1 MSSAYSGATQYKPT
15 TSTLDIAQLTTTV
28 QQSLQGK
35 YDANVA
41 KVDSLISQYT
51 SMPLLRGEDKQYLAE
66 RLQTIISN
74 VDQNSKINWTS
85 GSATRQVNSLIA
97 SAVDDR
103 VLKQLSNSQAI
114 INFEQTAAERKA
126 KNPDL
131 YNDANYIYAKDKA
144 GYDAYMK
151 GETDDIGSLQ
161 YIDYYDVK
169 KNLTDEVE
177 KYAKERGFEK
187 VLNVEN
193 NEYIFKTTKG
203 KEVKPEEIESFVSS
217 AINSNSRLQQQL
229 LIDSHAQYRGAKE
242 EDLLKEYSI
251 YVDEKAKAYDAKI
264 TELENK
270 KKNTNKDDTEA
281 LAEIEKEK
289 VAYSDIKNKLLVQKD
304 PKNFNRDSVQYTQH
318 VGLLMNKY
326 VQAYAYRAETDIEYD
341 DILLKVMKAQGKLDE
356 NGTPTANATGA
367 IGQTYD
373 RLEEPAKE
381 GELPDHFKKVQSD
394 ANSAWSDTVKM
405 IRNKL
410 TSEGKPSTDKDIA
423 NYYAGIREAGKNGF
437 SVNANGYTDEEM
449 EAYYRVT
456 QSNTVLSKV
465 TKIAKTQYDP
475 ATTQTLSGL
484 FGGKNKDLNVEG
496 LAQTMPYTTKLLQKY
511 NNVSQLSKT
520 EKALAMIEVANNAKN
535 TIIDDEQEK
544 EQLDLYIDSLR
555 RDNKI
560 SNAQMQS
567 LKASGEQPGF
577 WSSTGEV
584 LAAHGSDILRATGN
598 VFSAI
603 ADPFRRREAYK
614 QSIEEAEKDREN
626 SLKRIGSAYSNLGS
640 SFTTDRNLGE
650 VQSGDVSIGNYKSP
664 ADLFKNSASAAKEQ
678 IQRESEKYRANLPK
692 KKSLVLS
699 DEIKADK
706 PYVEQF
712 KAAIS
717 ANGGAPAKGGYINL
731 VGVDNGMATVRYLA
745 ITDAP
750 TSKEGVTKKVNNE
763 TEIQIPV
770 SNLPPSVLKRL
781 QGDLPNYHYSL
792 QNPTPFKA
800 KMPYSLPNNL
810 DSKRELESSY
820 MNASASILDDEDKA
834 LIERRGIDEFKTKE
848 QYLDVAKSL
857 PNEFYERFKAEVLS
871 SYVVDWERP
880 TGGGIMMGTLKKN
893 GVTIEDRIPLQKDFK
908 PSEYKLFTAKIVNAH
923 LDNQLEKLKTEYR
936 KANIK

>member
-15 TSTLDIAQLTTTV
+15 TSTLDIAQLTTSV
-28 QQSLQGK
+28 QGAMQQK

-144 GYDAYMK
+144 GYEAYMK

-187 VLNVEN
+187 VLNVDS
-193 NEYIFKTTKG
+193 NEYVYRNVKG

-229 LIDSHAQYRGAKE
+229 LIDSHAQYRGAKD
-242 EDLLKEYSI
+242 EDILKEYTE
-251 YVDEKAKAYDAKI
+251 YVGREAKVYDSKI
-264 TELENK
+264 EALENQ
-270 KKNTNKDDTEA
+270 KKNTNKDDLET
-281 LAEIEKEK
+281 LSQIEKAKTAYNEEK
-289 VAYSDIKNKLLVQKD
+289 NRLLSQAD
-304 PKNFNRDSVQYTQH
+304 PSKFNRDSVQYTHH
-318 VGLLMNKY
+318 VKNLTSNY
-326 VQAYAYRAETDIEYD
+326 VKTYAYRAETDIEYD

-356 NGTPTANATGA
+356 NGTPTTSTTGA

-410 TSEGKPSTDKDIA
+410 ISEGKPSTDKDIA

-456 QSNTVLSKV
+456 QSNTILSKV
-465 TKIAKTQYDP
+465 TKIAKTQYEP

-496 LAQTMPYTTKLLQKY
+496 LAQTMPYTAKLLQKY

-567 LKASGEQPGF
+567 LKASGEQPGLL
-577 WSSTGEV
+577 SSYGKVLTGGAKV
-584 LAAHGSDILRATGN
+584 AGN
-598 VFSAI
+598 VLLGGLTAVSA
-603 ADPFRRREAYK
+603 PFRRGESY
-614 QSIEEAEKDREN
+614 EKAITETGNDITNAAKEYWQGV
-626 SLKRIGSAYSNLGS
+626 KGVFGSFGS
-640 SFTTDRNLGE
+640 DRNLGE

-664 ADLFKNSASAAKEQ
+664 ADLFKNSASSAKEQ

-731 VGVDNGMATVRYLA
+731 IGVDNGMATVRYLA

-792 QNPTPFKA
+792 QNQTPFKA
-800 KMPYSLPNNL
+800 SLPYSLPNNL
-810 DSKRELESSY
+810 DSKRDLESSY
-820 MNASASILDDEDKA
+820 LNASASNLSSEAMA
-834 LIERRGIDEFKTKE
+834 LIERNGITEIKTKE
-848 QYLDVAKSL
+848 DYLNIARDLPADYYEKFKKDVLA
-857 PNEFYERFKAEVLS
+857 
-871 SYVVDWERP
+871 SYKVDWERP
-880 TGGGIMMGTLKKN
+880 TGGGVMMGTLKKN
-893 GVTIEDRIPLQKDFK
+893 GVTVEDRIPLQRDFK
-908 PSEYKLFTAKIVNAH
+908 PSEYKLFTIKVVNAH
-923 LDNQLEKLKTEYR
+923 LEKQLEELKTAYR
-936 KANIK
+936 KTKY

>member
-97 SAVDDR
+97 SAVDDK

-131 YNDANYIYAKDKA
+131 YNDDNYNYAKDKA
-144 GYDAYMK
+144 GYEAYMK

-217 AINSNSRLQQQL
+217 AINSNPRLQQQL
-229 LIDSHAQYRGAKE
+229 LIDSHAKYRGAKE

-251 YVDEKAKAYDAKI
+251 YVDEKVKVYDDKI

-270 KKNTNKDDTEA
+270 KKNINKDDTEA

-341 DILLKVMKAQGKLDE
+341 DIMLKVMKAQGTLDE
-356 NGTPTANATGA
+356 NGTPTPSATGA

-373 RLEEPAKE
+373 RLEEPAKDE
-381 GELPDHFKKVQSD
+381 ELPDHFKQIKTEASTAWED
-394 ANSAWSDTVKM
+394 AIKL
-405 IRNKL
+405 IKNKL
-410 TSEGKPSTDKDIA
+410 ISEGKPATNKDIT
-423 NYYAGIREAGKNGF
+423 NYYAGIKNAAKDGF
-437 SVNANGYTDEEM
+437 SVNANGYTDEEI
-449 EAYYRVT
+449 EAYYKVT
-456 QSNTVLSKV
+456 QNNIALSKI
-465 TKIAKTQYDP
+465 TKIAKEQYSP

-496 LAQTMPYTTKLLQKY
+496 LSQTMPYTAKLLQKY
-511 NNVSQLSKT
+511 NNVNQLSKT

-535 TIIDDEQEK
+535 TIIDDEQER

-567 LKASGEQPGF
+567 LKTSGEQPGF
-577 WSSTGEV
+577 WSSYGKVLTGGAKV
-584 LAAHGSDILRATGN
+584 AGN
-598 VFSAI
+598 VLLGGLTAVSA
-603 ADPFRRREAYK
+603 PFRRRESY
-614 QSIEEAEKDREN
+614 EKVITETGDDITNAAKEYWRGV
-626 SLKRIGSAYSNLGS
+626 KGVFGSFGS
-640 SFTTDRNLGE
+640 DRNLGE

-664 ADLFKNSASAAKEQ
+664 ADLFKNSASSAKEQ

-699 DEIKADK
+699 DEIKSDK

-717 ANGGAPAKGGYINL
+717 ANGGTPAKGGYINL
-731 VGVDNGMATVRYLA
+731 IGVENGMATVRYLA

-750 TSKEGVTKKVNNE
+750 TSKEGVTKKVNDE

-800 KMPYSLPNNL
+800 SLPYSLPNNL
-810 DSKRELESSY
+810 DSKRDLESSY
-820 MNASASILDDEDKA
+820 LNASASNLSPEAMA
-834 LIERRGIDEFKTKE
+834 LIERNGITEIKTKE
-848 QYLDVAKSL
+848 DYLNVAKDL
-857 PNEFYERFKAEVLS
+857 PTDYYEKFKKDVLA
-871 SYVVDWERP
+871 SYKVDWERP
-880 TGGGIMMGTLKKN
+880 TGGGVMMGTLKKN
-893 GVTIEDRIPLQKDFK
+893 GVTVEDRIPLQRDFK
-908 PSEYKLFTAKIVNAH
+908 PSEYKLFTIKVVNAH
-923 LDNQLEKLKTEYR
+923 LEKQLEELKTAYR
-936 KANIK
+936 KTKY